1 MVEGAEREWYVRT
14 QFPLLAW
21 SSLASAFSLRDTFAN
36 ASARSA
42 GYSPCVAYDSPA
54 NVARLERAATLAAQ
68 KQASPAQIAIA
79 YVLND
84 CMNTFSV
91 VSSSNISHM
100 EQNLAAAGI
109 HLTEPERRWLNLESD
124 RVF

>member
-1 MVEGAEREWYVRT
+1 
-14 QFPLLAW
+14 
-21 SSLASAFSLRDTFAN
+21 
-36 ASARSA
+36 
-42 GYSPCVAYDSPA
+42 
-54 NVARLERAATLAAQ
+54 
-68 KQASPAQIAIA
+68 
-79 YVLND
+79 
-84 CMNTFSV
+84 MNTFSV